1 MYLARKE
8 LRRLK
13 TEKEQAHFDMEY
25 ADEVATKCLESILGY
40 SLSTYQPNEVE
51 AVGNIVRL
59 LTLVKRMPTRLQ
71 RIRERSCG
79 KFLKTLF
86 KVLLNYTPIALAFKR
101 IY

>member
-1 MYLARKE
+1 
-8 LRRLK
+8 
-13 TEKEQAHFDMEY
+13 
-25 ADEVATKCLESILGY
+25 
-40 SLSTYQPNEVE
+40 VE

-86 KVLLNYTPIALAFKR
+86 KVLFNYTPIALAFKR